1 MLKNLII
8 SNKYYDSATLMLLTN
23 QIKENLNLKTN
34 EISVMM
40 GTEMN
45 KKIMENSD
53 LLNEIGK
60 GANSGDI
67 LIGIKSALDNQKILN
82 MVDSLL
88 NQEID
93 NKNSEQL
100 EINSVDDGIKNYKDT
115 NFAVV
120 SLPGSYAARE
130 VKKLLKAK
138 KHVLLFSDNID
149 IKDEIE
155 LKDLAIENDLLM
167 MGPDCGTAIIKGV
180 GLGFSNRVN
189 KGSIGIVAASGTGLQ
204 EVATIISNNSGGISY
219 AFGTGGRDIK
229 ESVGGRMMLYCLD
242 LLIKDEE
249 TETIVIV
256 SKPPSKNVIEKI
268 INKVKNIK
276 KPVVACFLGEDISV
290 LQSTNI
296 VFCETLEETAI
307 KVLELISV
315 LQSTNIVF
323 CETLEETAIKV
334 LELNG
339 IKYSDSFDMDKI
351 LKMISSD
358 KKNGYIRG
366 VYCGGT
372 LAYEALLMLEKQN
385 IEIYS
390 NLSKCEERRLK
401 VNDKS
406 LYNTILDMG
415 EDEYTVGKP
424 HPMINSSSRNEQLL
438 KEAEDESV
446 GIIIADIELGYGAN
460 DFAAD
465 ELGETIKQIKTMRSD
480 LVFIVVICGSKQ
492 DYQDYNLKKN
502 LLIMSGAIVVNSNAQ
517 GVRLAIELSKRRG

>member
-189 KGSIGIVAASGTGLQ
+189 RGSIGIVAASGTGLQ

-307 KVLELISV
+307 KVLEL
-315 LQSTNIVF
+315 
-323 CETLEETAIKV
+323 
-334 LELNG
+334 NG
-339 IKYSDSFDMDKI
+339 IKYSDSFDVDKI

-366 VYCGGT
+366 IYCGGT

-415 EDEYTVGKP
+415 EDEYTIGKP

>member
-189 KGSIGIVAASGTGLQ
+189 RGSIGIVAASGTGLQ

-296 VFCETLEETAI
+296 VL
-307 KVLELISV
+307 
-315 LQSTNIVF
+315 

-339 IKYSDSFDMDKI
+339 IKYSDSFDVDKI

-366 VYCGGT
+366 IYCGGT

-415 EDEYTVGKP
+415 EDEYTIGKP

>member
-67 LIGIKSALDNQKILN
+67 LIGIKSAIDNQKILN

-296 VFCETLEETAI
+296 VL
-307 KVLELISV
+307 
-315 LQSTNIVF
+315 

>member
-296 VFCETLEETAI
+296 VL
-307 KVLELISV
+307 
-315 LQSTNIVF
+315 

>member
-307 KVLELISV
+307 KVLEL
-315 LQSTNIVF
+315 
-323 CETLEETAIKV
+323 
-334 LELNG
+334 NG
-339 IKYSDSFDMDKI
+339 IKYSDSFDVDKI

>member
-67 LIGIKSALDNQKILN
+67 LIGIKSALDDQKILN

-307 KVLELISV
+307 KVLEL
-315 LQSTNIVF
+315 
-323 CETLEETAIKV
+323 
-334 LELNG
+334 NG

>member
-296 VFCETLEETAI
+296 VL
-307 KVLELISV
+307 
-315 LQSTNIVF
+315 

-339 IKYSDSFDMDKI
+339 IKYSDSFDVDKI

-366 VYCGGT
+366 IYCGGT

>member
-189 KGSIGIVAASGTGLQ
+189 RGSIGIVAASGTGLQ

-307 KVLELISV
+307 KVLEL
-315 LQSTNIVF
+315 
-323 CETLEETAIKV
+323 
-334 LELNG
+334 NG

-366 VYCGGT
+366 IYCGGT

>member
-189 KGSIGIVAASGTGLQ
+189 RGSIGIVAASGTGLQ

-296 VFCETLEETAI
+296 VL
-307 KVLELISV
+307 
-315 LQSTNIVF
+315 